1 VRILFSY
8 ENLLPTS
15 QADAEV
21 FLNTAGAIARRG
33 HEAAL
38 LVPSRHRADP
48 ALSADSILSYYDID
62 SPLPIA
68 FLPTRTKNIVVQHLG
83 HALRVAR
90 DPRAGCADVVY
101 TRNLG
106 VLTACLA
113 NGLPTAFEHY
123 RPWGDQFPPLQALL
137 RHVMG
142 HPRFVGMVVH
152 SRYSMSAYRR
162 IGIPRESLCV
172 IHNGFEPRRVEP
184 RLPKWEARR
193 RLDLPTERK
202 IVVYSGRVNEKKGL
216 DVALDMARARP
227 EVLFVLVGSEG
238 RGPIEDKAGALG
250 NVKIVPWQPYAAI
263 APYLYA
269 ADVLLLPPSK
279 APLWRYGNTVLPLKV
294 FLYLAAGRAIL
305 GPSNPD
311 LHELLADG
319 ENAVLVAPGDLSAA
333 LAGLDRL
340 CSDEAL
346 AARLGLRAR
355 ELGESLTWDAR
366 AARIEAFLERRLTAR
381 RSPLEPWDVGSCLV
395 ESGAWIRDA
404 IVRGKWIHE
413 PGATDGSGDEAVRA
427 WSS

>member
-33 HEAAL
+33 HDAAL
-38 LVPSRHRADP
+38 LIPRRRLSEPS
-48 ALSADSILSYYDID
+48 LSAESILRYYDID
-62 SPLPIA
+62 SPLRMT
-68 FLPTRTKNIVVQHLG
+68 FLPVRTRNIVLQHLG

-90 DPRAGCADVVY
+90 DPRALGADVVY

-106 VLTACLA
+106 VLTSCLA
-113 NGLPTAFEHY
+113 KGHPTAFEHY
-123 RPWGDQFPPLQALL
+123 RPWGDQFPPLQGLL
-137 RHVMG
+137 RRVMG
-142 HPRFVGMVVH
+142 HPKFVGMVVH
-152 SRYSMSAYRR
+152 SRYSMNAYRR

-184 RLPKWEARR
+184 RLHKWDARR
-193 RLDLPTERK
+193 RLGLPLERK

-227 EVLFVLVGSEG
+227 DVLFVLVGSER
-238 RGPIEDKAGALG
+238 RGPIEDKARHLA
-250 NVKIVPWQPYAAI
+250 NVEIVPWQPYAAI

-311 LHELLADG
+311 LHELLTDG
-319 ENAVLVAPGDLSAA
+319 ENALLVAPGELSAA
-333 LAGLDRL
+333 LAALDRL
-340 CSDEAL
+340 CADEAL
-346 AARLGLRAR
+346 AARLGHRAR
-355 ELGESLTWDAR
+355 ELGESLTWDSR

-381 RSPLEPWDVGSCLV
+381 RTPLEPWDVGSCLA
-395 ESGAWIRDA
+395 ESGAWIRDG
-404 IVRGKWIHE
+404 IVHGRWIHE
-413 PGATDGSGDEAVRA
+413 PSASDGWRNRA
-427 WSS
+427 SRARSS